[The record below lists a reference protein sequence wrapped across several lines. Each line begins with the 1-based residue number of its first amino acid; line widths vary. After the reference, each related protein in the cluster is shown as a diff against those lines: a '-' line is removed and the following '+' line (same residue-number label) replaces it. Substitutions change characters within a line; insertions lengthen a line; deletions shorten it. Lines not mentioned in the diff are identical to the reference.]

1 MRRSASIATI
11 LLLVMLIPAPVAAL
25 IDEAQPADEG
35 TASDEETPWWV
46 LLVTVGGGIVLVGA
60 VALWGR
66 GKELRVAA
74 PDPGWKPKAR
84 SAYADAR
91 WLSDAMTE
99 DLAVWRGNAQFDGT
113 TAPGS
118 SAQSAAAET
127 WQALAGRMDRAR
139 DALYGL
145 EAAAPDAR
153 TARTAR
159 AVAAGLL
166 RARSAL
172 DARAEARFHYRT
184 VDDAAGDEGVPKNA
198 VAEARDRE
206 LRSAQNLAADH
217 DALAELVV
225 RLSVLT

>member
-11 LLLVMLIPAPVAAL
+11 LLLLMLIPAPVVAL

-35 TASDEETPWWV
+35 TGEETPWWV
-46 LLVTVGGGIVLVGA
+46 LLVTVGGVIVLVGT
-60 VALWGR
+60 VAFGGR

-84 SAYADAR
+84 SAYAEAR

-145 EAAAPDAR
+145 EAAAPNAR
-153 TARTAR
+153 TAQTAR

-184 VDDAAGDEGVPKNA
+184 VDDTSGDEGVPRNA

-206 LRSAQNLAADH
+206 LRSAQNLAADN